1 MSTAIRVRNDSPRI
15 ESKGST
21 VCGDPWVP
29 KGGMKHVANIALMIS
44 PDAAFTRGMLRGIR
58 DFARERAGWSLFH
71 GPFRRGIPS
80 ASALADWRGEGIIAR
95 PETPAE
101 SEYLRKLKIPIVVVG
116 GGCPVR
122 GWPVSRTD
130 DDAIGRMAAEH
141 LLERRFRH
149 LAYCGNPCHPA
160 SERRRI
166 AFVESAAAAG
176 VQCLVFEPKTAS
188 PSSYLIQRE
197 LDEWIPTLPRPI
209 GILGAWD
216 GQAAQ
221 VLDACANTNI
231 AVPDE
236 VAVLGIDNDDLIC
249 DLAELPLSSI
259 TTDAHRVG
267 FQAAKCL
274 SKLLAGNT
282 DVPLLHLTRPLG
294 VNVRQSTNVL
304 AVDDLLVRDGVGMI
318 RAEACRGLTV
328 AQIVR
333 KLAVSRRSLEL
344 RFLKVLGRTP
354 HSIIRTTRLEKAKS
368 LLTETKLQLAEI
380 AQLSGFTGASRLIVA
395 FRSEY
400 GMTPRNWRHGIS
412 EK

>member
-1 MSTAIRVRNDSPRI
+1 MR
-15 ESKGST
+15 
-21 VCGDPWVP
+21 
-29 KGGMKHVANIALMIS
+29 HVANIALMIA

-58 DFARERAGWSLFH
+58 DFARERADWSLYH
-71 GPFRRGIPS
+71 GPYRRGIPS
-80 ASALADWRGEGIIAR
+80 TSALADWRGEGIIAR
-95 PETPAE
+95 PESPAE
-101 SEYLRKLKIPIVVVG
+101 AETLRKLKIPVVVVG

-122 GWPVSRTD
+122 GWPISRTD
-130 DDAIGRMAAEH
+130 DDSIGRMAAEH

-149 LAYCGNPCHPA
+149 LAYCGNPCDPT
-160 SERRRI
+160 SERRRL
-166 AFVESAAAAG
+166 AFAESATAAG
-176 VQCLVFEPKTAS
+176 VRCQVFEPKAAS
-188 PSSYLIQRE
+188 PGSNLVQSE
-197 LDEWIPTLPRPI
+197 LDAWVLTLPRPI

-221 VLDACANTNI
+221 VLDACASQEIT
-231 AVPDE
+231 VPDE

-259 TTDAHRVG
+259 VTNSHSVG
-267 FQAAKCL
+267 FQAAECL
-274 SKLLAGNT
+274 SKLLAGKK

-304 AVDDLLVRDGVGMI
+304 AVEDLLVREAVSMI

-328 AQIVR
+328 KQLVR
-333 KLAVSRRSLEL
+333 KLTVSRRSLEL

-354 HSIIRTTRLEKAKS
+354 HSIIRTTRLENAKS
-368 LLTETKLQLAEI
+368 LMAETNLHLSEI
-380 AQLSGFTGASRLIVA
+380 AELSGFKGASGLIVA

-400 GMTPRNWRHGIS
+400 GLTPRTWLRGGG